1 MSYKNIAAK
10 AEENHMKQE
19 KKQPGRLKM
28 LAGYYKPYKGLF
40 FADLFFAFLGAAV
53 TLVIPL
59 MVRYIMNSISEMPAA
74 EAKDH
79 DFEKSGWECWY

>member
-40 FADLFFAFLGAAV
+40 FADLFFC
-53 TLVIPL
+53 IPWGSSDTCHSTDGSL
-59 MVRYIMNSISEMPAA
+59 YYEFH
-74 EAKDH
+74 K
-79 DFEKSGWECWY
+79 